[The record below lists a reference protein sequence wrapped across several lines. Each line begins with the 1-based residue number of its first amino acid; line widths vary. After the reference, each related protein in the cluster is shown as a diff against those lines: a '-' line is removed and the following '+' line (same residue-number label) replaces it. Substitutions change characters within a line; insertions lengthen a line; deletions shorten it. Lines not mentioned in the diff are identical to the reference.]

1 MPSPLFHPE
10 IMDHDVVISSQHSGV
25 GLPRE
30 TDQESREE
38 EHQEALRFALDQLS
52 LMALDKVDCGG
63 GSGGLVDS
71 LDGTQGT
78 GSESCN
84 GVGGGGYVDLQMLEH
99 PNGSRDSP
107 TSCSPSPEYYG
118 SGGYHMAGSHS
129 MLHGEQSSVLCSR
142 KRSVNMTECVPV
154 PSSEHVAE
162 IVGRQGCKIKALR
175 AKTNTYIKTPVRGE
189 EPVFIVT
196 GRREDVEMA
205 KREIVSAAEHFSMIR
220 ASRCKAGAP
229 GGGGGSLPG
238 PPHLPGQTTI
248 QVRVPYRVVGLVVGP
263 KGATIKRIQQQTH
276 TYIVTPS
283 REKDPV
289 FEVTGMPENVDR
301 AREEIET
308 HITLRT
314 GTFVDLQGD
323 NDFHSNGTDVSLEG
337 LGSLSGGLGAS
348 LWSRASG
355 HSAPPP
361 PPPSPPPSIPM
372 SMHHSSGRKMSSSV
386 AYHSQHNGGMSS
398 DNFSANRKANE
409 GGSPTSPFSTG
420 SSSAGGGF
428 TFGGDSTPGLPSSE
442 ELGFE
447 FSASNIWAPFVNGG
461 AGNKASGSSQQ
472 QPLRRNSSGL
482 SGGAITP
489 RLSPT
494 LPQDTGVGPLDH
506 PLARRAQSDPLST
519 LSWLQS
525 GSAGGGSFSGASS
538 SSSGGSSTG
547 YSSCSASSLPGG
559 SPTDSE
565 GGGSGVGL
573 TSGMLSR
580 LKGGSAPGV
589 AGLVGVS
596 PGINRDCFVCFE
608 SEVTAALVPCG
619 HNLFCMECAGQIC
632 QSAEPECP
640 VCHTPT
646 TQCIR
651 IFS

>member
-10 IMDHDVVISSQHSGV
+10 IMDHDVVISSQHNGV
-25 GLPRE
+25 GLSRE

-38 EHQEALRFALDQLS
+38 DHQEALRFALDQLS
-52 LMALDKVDCGG
+52 LMAMEKVDCGG
-63 GSGGLVDS
+63 GGSSGLVDS
-71 LDGTQGT
+71 LDGTQVPGP
-78 GSESCN
+78 ENCN
-84 GVGGGGYVDLQMLEH
+84 GVSGGGFVDLQMLDH
-99 PNGSRDSP
+99 PSGSRDSP
-107 TSCSPSPEYYG
+107 SSCSPSPEYYG
-118 SGGYHMAGSHS
+118 SGG
-129 MLHGEQSSVLCSR
+129 
-142 KRSVNMTECVPV
+142 SVNMTECVPV

-189 EPVFIVT
+189 DPVFIVT

-220 ASRCKAGAP
+220 ASRCKAGG

-238 PPHLPGQTTI
+238 PPNLPGQTTI

-323 NDFHSNGTDVSLEG
+323 NDFHTNGTDV
-337 LGSLSGGLGAS
+337 
-348 LWSRASG
+348 R
-355 HSAPPP
+355 H
-361 PPPSPPPSIPM
+361 
-372 SMHHSSGRKMSSSV
+372 
-386 AYHSQHNGGMSS
+386 
-398 DNFSANRKANE
+398 
-409 GGSPTSPFSTG
+409 
-420 SSSAGGGF
+420 
-428 TFGGDSTPGLPSSE
+428 
-442 ELGFE
+442 
-447 FSASNIWAPFVNGG
+447 
-461 AGNKASGSSQQ
+461 
-472 QPLRRNSSGL
+472 RRG
-482 SGGAITP
+482 P
-489 RLSPT
+489 
-494 LPQDTGVGPLDH
+494 PLDH

-525 GSAGGGSFSGASS
+525 GSTGGGSFSGASS

-580 LKGGSAPGV
+580 LKGSSGSGV
-589 AGLVGVS
+589 AGLVGVG
-596 PGINRDCFVCFE
+596 PGVNRDCFVCFE

>member
-1 MPSPLFHPE
+1 ME
-10 IMDHDVVISSQHSGV
+10 
-25 GLPRE
+25 
-30 TDQESREE
+30 
-38 EHQEALRFALDQLS
+38 
-52 LMALDKVDCGG
+52 KVDCGG
-63 GSGGLVDS
+63 GGSSGLVDS
-71 LDGTQGT
+71 LDGTQGP
-78 GSESCN
+78 GPENCN
-84 GVGGGGYVDLQMLEH
+84 GVSGGGFVDLQMLDH
-99 PNGSRDSP
+99 PSGSRDSP

-118 SGGYHMAGSHS
+118 SGGYHMAGSHA
-129 MLHGEQSSVLCSR
+129 MLHGEPNSVLCSR

-189 EPVFIVT
+189 DPVFIVT

-220 ASRCKAGAP
+220 ASRCKAGG

-238 PPHLPGQTTI
+238 PPNLPGQTTI

-323 NDFHSNGTDVSLEG
+323 NDFHTNGTDVSLEG
-337 LGSLSGGLGAS
+337 LGSLSGGLGAT
-348 LWSRASG
+348 L
-355 HSAPPP
+355 
-361 PPPSPPPSIPM
+361 
-372 SMHHSSGRKMSSSV
+372 KMSSSV
-386 AYHSQHNGGMSS
+386 PYHTHNGGMSADS
-398 DNFSANRKANE
+398 FSTARKATE

-420 SSSAGGGF
+420 SSSAGGF
-428 TFGGDSTPGLPSSE
+428 TFGGDSTPGLPSSD

-447 FSASNIWAPFVNGG
+447 FSASNIWAPFVNSGS
-461 AGNKASGSSQQ
+461 GNKTGSSSQQ
-472 QPLRRNSSGL
+472 QPLRRNSSGV
-482 SGGAITP
+482 SAGAITP

-494 LPQDTGVGPLDH
+494 LPQDTGVVPPLDH

-525 GSAGGGSFSGASS
+525 GNAGGGSFSGASS

-547 YSSCSASSLPGG
+547 YSSFS
-559 SPTDSE
+559 
-565 GGGSGVGL
+565 
-573 TSGMLSR
+573 
-580 LKGGSAPGV
+580 PGV
-589 AGLVGVS
+589 
-596 PGINRDCFVCFE
+596 NRDCFVCFE

-632 QSAEPECP
+632 QSTEPECP

>member
-1 MPSPLFHPE
+1 M
-10 IMDHDVVISSQHSGV
+10 
-25 GLPRE
+25 
-30 TDQESREE
+30 
-38 EHQEALRFALDQLS
+38 
-52 LMALDKVDCGG
+52 
-63 GSGGLVDS
+63 
-71 LDGTQGT
+71 
-78 GSESCN
+78 
-84 GVGGGGYVDLQMLEH
+84 
-99 PNGSRDSP
+99 
-107 TSCSPSPEYYG
+107 
-118 SGGYHMAGSHS
+118 
-129 MLHGEQSSVLCSR
+129 
-142 KRSVNMTECVPV
+142 
-154 PSSEHVAE
+154 
-162 IVGRQGCKIKALR
+162 
-175 AKTNTYIKTPVRGE
+175 
-189 EPVFIVT
+189 
-196 GRREDVEMA
+196 
-205 KREIVSAAEHFSMIR
+205 
-220 ASRCKAGAP
+220 
-229 GGGGGSLPG
+229 
-238 PPHLPGQTTI
+238 
-248 QVRVPYRVVGLVVGP
+248 PYRVVGLVVGP

-337 LGSLSGGLGAS
+337 LGALSGGLGAS
-348 LWSRASG
+348 LWSRANHH

-361 PPPSPPPSIPM
+361 PPPSSPPSLTM
-372 SMHHSSGRKMSSSV
+372 SVQHSSNRKMSSSV
-386 AYHSQHNGGMSS
+386 AYHTHNGGMSS
-398 DNFSANRKANE
+398 DSFNGGTRKVNE

-420 SSSAGGGF
+420 SSSGAGGGF

-461 AGNKASGSSQQ
+461 TGNKSAGSTQAT
-472 QPLRRNSSGL
+472 RRNSSGL
-482 SGGAITP
+482 SGGAVTP

-494 LPQDTGVGPLDH
+494 LPQDTCVGPMDH

-525 GSAGGGSFSGASS
+525 SGTGGGSFSGASS

-565 GGGSGVGL
+565 GGVGL
-573 TSGMLSR
+573 SSGILSR
-580 LKGGSAPGV
+580 LKSGSGNGV
-589 AGLVGVS
+589 AGVVGVG
-596 PGINRDCFVCFE
+596 PGVNRDCFVCFE

-632 QSAEPECP
+632 QSAEAECP

>member
-1 MPSPLFHPE
+1 MPSPLFHLEMMEHE
-10 IMDHDVVISSQHSGV
+10 IVNAQHNGV
-25 GLPRE
+25 SLAGD
-30 TDQESREE
+30 TDAESRDE
-38 EHQEALRFALDQLS
+38 EHQEALRFAFDQLS
-52 LMALDKVDCGG
+52 LMAVEKGDCVAGA
-63 GSGGLVDS
+63 GLVDT
-71 LDGTQGT
+71 LDGP
-78 GSESCN
+78 GSISEACN
-84 GVGGGGYVDLQMLEH
+84 GVGGGYVGLQMLDH
-99 PNGSRDSP
+99 PNGSLGSP

-118 SGGYHMAGSHS
+118 TGGYHMPGPHSHS
-129 MLHGEQSSVLCSR
+129 MLGEASSVLCSR

-205 KREIVSAAEHFSMIR
+205 KREILSAAEHFSMIR
-220 ASRCKAGAP
+220 ASRCKAGAAGAGAGAA
-229 GGGGGSLPG
+229 GGAGSLPG

-314 GTFVDLQGD
+314 GAFVDLQGGD

-337 LGSLSGGLGAS
+337 LGSLGLGAA
-348 LWSRASG
+348 LWSRGNHATPTPPP
-355 HSAPPP
+355 APPP
-361 PPPSPPPSIPM
+361 PPPPPRPRP
-372 SMHHSSGRKMSSSV
+372 GPARP
-386 AYHSQHNGGMSS
+386 ARGPPGPRRTG
-398 DNFSANRKANE
+398 APPAPLARAA
-409 GGSPTSPFSTG
+409 GSRSR
-420 SSSAGGGF
+420 A
-428 TFGGDSTPGLPSSE
+428 TPRPACPRAPAD

-447 FSASNIWAPFVNGG
+447 FSAANIWAPFVNG
-461 AGNKASGSSQQ
+461 AGGPPQQ
-472 QPLRRNSSGL
+472 RRNSSGP
-482 SGGAITP
+482 SAGGTTP

-494 LPQDTGVGPLDH
+494 LPSAEPPLEH
-506 PLARRAQSDPLST
+506 PLARRAQSDPLSA
-519 LSWLQS
+519 LSWLQGGGAAS
-525 GSAGGGSFSGASS
+525 FSAGS
-538 SSSGGSSTG
+538 SSSGGSTTG
-547 YSSCSASSLPGG
+547 YSSSCSASSLPGG

-565 GGGSGVGL
+565 GGGGAAGGLLGRFKAGGVGAAAAVVV
-573 TSGMLSR
+573 
-580 LKGGSAPGV
+580 GGAAA
-589 AGLVGVS
+589 AGLAVAA
-596 PGINRDCFVCFE
+596 NRDCFVCLE

-619 HNLFCMECAGQIC
+619 HNLFCMDCAGQIC
-632 QSAEPECP
+632 QSSDPECP
-640 VCHTPT
+640 VCRTPA

>member
-1 MPSPLFHPE
+1 
-10 IMDHDVVISSQHSGV
+10 
-25 GLPRE
+25 LPDCVALYF
-30 TDQESREE
+30 TDT
-38 EHQEALRFALDQLS
+38 
-52 LMALDKVDCGG
+52 V
-63 GSGGLVDS
+63 GGL
-71 LDGTQGT
+71 LY
-78 GSESCN
+78 
-84 GVGGGGYVDLQMLEH
+84 GV
-99 PNGSRDSP
+99 GSRDSP

-129 MLHGEQSSVLCSR
+129 MLHGEQSSVLCNR

-189 EPVFIVT
+189 DPVFIVT

-220 ASRCKAGAP
+220 ASRCKAGGP
-229 GGGGGSLPG
+229 GGGGSLPG

-323 NDFHSNGTDVSLEG
+323 NDFHTNGTDVSLEG
-337 LGSLSGGLGAS
+337 LGSLSGGLG
-348 LWSRASG
+348 
-355 HSAPPP
+355 
-361 PPPSPPPSIPM
+361 
-372 SMHHSSGRKMSSSV
+372 MSSSV
-386 AYHSQHNGGMSS
+386 AYHTHNGGMSS
-398 DNFSANRKANE
+398 DSFSSNRKPAE

-428 TFGGDSTPGLPSSE
+428 TFGGDSTPGLASSD

-461 AGNKASGSSQQ
+461 AGSKTSASSQPQ

-494 LPQDTGVGPLDH
+494 LPQETGVGPLDH

-519 LSWLQS
+519 LS
-525 GSAGGGSFSGASS
+525 
-538 SSSGGSSTG
+538 
-547 YSSCSASSLPGG
+547 CN
-559 SPTDSE
+559 
-565 GGGSGVGL
+565 VGI
-573 TSGMLSR
+573 TSGM
-580 LKGGSAPGV
+580 
-589 AGLVGVS
+589 
-596 PGINRDCFVCFE
+596 DCFVCFE

>member
-1 MPSPLFHPE
+1 M
-10 IMDHDVVISSQHSGV
+10 
-25 GLPRE
+25 
-30 TDQESREE
+30 
-38 EHQEALRFALDQLS
+38 
-52 LMALDKVDCGG
+52 
-63 GSGGLVDS
+63 
-71 LDGTQGT
+71 
-78 GSESCN
+78 
-84 GVGGGGYVDLQMLEH
+84 
-99 PNGSRDSP
+99 
-107 TSCSPSPEYYG
+107 
-118 SGGYHMAGSHS
+118 
-129 MLHGEQSSVLCSR
+129 
-142 KRSVNMTECVPV
+142 
-154 PSSEHVAE
+154 
-162 IVGRQGCKIKALR
+162 
-175 AKTNTYIKTPVRGE
+175 
-189 EPVFIVT
+189 
-196 GRREDVEMA
+196 
-205 KREIVSAAEHFSMIR
+205 
-220 ASRCKAGAP
+220 
-229 GGGGGSLPG
+229 
-238 PPHLPGQTTI
+238 I

-323 NDFHSNGTDVSLEG
+323 NDFHTNGTDVSLEG
-337 LGSLSGGLGAS
+337 LSSLSGGLGAS
-348 LWSRASG
+348 LWSRATSHH

-361 PPPSPPPSIPM
+361 PPPSPPPSLPM
-372 SMHHSSGRKMSSSV
+372 SMHPSSGRKMSSSV
-386 AYHSQHNGGMSS
+386 AYHTHNGGMSS
-398 DNFSANRKANE
+398 DNYSTARKANE

-428 TFGGDSTPGLPSSE
+428 TFGGDSTPVLPPSE

-461 AGNKASGSSQQ
+461 TGSKTPGSSQQ

-494 LPQDTGVGPLDH
+494 LPQDTGVSPLDH

-525 GSAGGGSFSGASS
+525 GSTGGGSFSGASS

-565 GGGSGVGL
+565 GGGSGAGL
-573 TSGMLSR
+573 SAGMLSH
-580 LKGGSAPGV
+580 LKGVSGSGV
-589 AGLVGVS
+589 AGLVGIG
-596 PGINRDCFVCFE
+596 PGVNRDCFVCFE

>member
-1 MPSPLFHPE
+1 
-10 IMDHDVVISSQHSGV
+10 
-25 GLPRE
+25 
-30 TDQESREE
+30 
-38 EHQEALRFALDQLS
+38 
-52 LMALDKVDCGG
+52 
-63 GSGGLVDS
+63 
-71 LDGTQGT
+71 
-78 GSESCN
+78 
-84 GVGGGGYVDLQMLEH
+84 
-99 PNGSRDSP
+99 
-107 TSCSPSPEYYG
+107 
-118 SGGYHMAGSHS
+118 
-129 MLHGEQSSVLCSR
+129 
-142 KRSVNMTECVPV
+142 MTECVPV

-220 ASRCKAGAP
+220 ASRCKAGGP
-229 GGGGGSLPG
+229 GGGGGGALPG

-323 NDFHSNGTDVSLEG
+323 NDFHTNGTDVSLEG
-337 LGSLSGGLGAS
+337 LGALGAGLGSS

-355 HSAPPP
+355 HHSAGAAE
-361 PPPSPPPSIPM
+361 S
-372 SMHHSSGRKMSSSV
+372 
-386 AYHSQHNGGMSS
+386 
-398 DNFSANRKANE
+398 
-409 GGSPTSPFSTG
+409 GSPSSPFSTG
-420 SSSAGGGF
+420 SSGAGGGF
-428 TFGGDSTPGLPSSE
+428 TFGGESTPGLPSD
-442 ELGFE
+442 ELGNFE

-461 AGNKASGSSQQ
+461 AANKTGASSSQQ
-472 QPLRRNSSGL
+472 NQNQPLRRNSSGL

-494 LPQDTGVGPLDH
+494 LPQDVGVGPMDH

-519 LSWLQS
+519 LSWLH
-525 GSAGGGSFSGASS
+525 
-538 SSSGGSSTG
+538 SGGSSTG

-565 GGGSGVGL
+565 GGSSVG
-573 TSGMLSR
+573 
-580 LKGGSAPGV
+580 PG
-589 AGLVGVS
+589 A
-596 PGINRDCFVCFE
+596 NRDCFVCFE

>member
-1 MPSPLFHPE
+1 M
-10 IMDHDVVISSQHSGV
+10 
-25 GLPRE
+25 
-30 TDQESREE
+30 
-38 EHQEALRFALDQLS
+38 
-52 LMALDKVDCGG
+52 
-63 GSGGLVDS
+63 
-71 LDGTQGT
+71 
-78 GSESCN
+78 
-84 GVGGGGYVDLQMLEH
+84 
-99 PNGSRDSP
+99 
-107 TSCSPSPEYYG
+107 
-118 SGGYHMAGSHS
+118 
-129 MLHGEQSSVLCSR
+129 
-142 KRSVNMTECVPV
+142 
-154 PSSEHVAE
+154 
-162 IVGRQGCKIKALR
+162 
-175 AKTNTYIKTPVRGE
+175 
-189 EPVFIVT
+189 
-196 GRREDVEMA
+196 
-205 KREIVSAAEHFSMIR
+205 
-220 ASRCKAGAP
+220 
-229 GGGGGSLPG
+229 
-238 PPHLPGQTTI
+238 I

-323 NDFHSNGTDVSLEG
+323 NDFHTNGTDVSLEG
-337 LGSLSGGLGAS
+337 LGSLSGALGAS
-348 LWSRASG
+348 LWSRAAS
-355 HSAPPP
+355 HHPAPPP
-361 PPPSPPPSIPM
+361 PAPSPPPSLPV
-372 SMHHSSGRKMSSSV
+372 SMHHSSSRKMSSAV
-386 AYHSQHNGGMSS
+386 AYHTHNSGISS
-398 DNFSANRKANE
+398 DTFNAARKANE

-428 TFGGDSTPGLPSSE
+428 TFGGDSTPGLPASD

-461 AGNKASGSSQQ
+461 GGNKVAGSSQP

-494 LPQDTGVGPLDH
+494 LPQDTVVGPLDH

-525 GSAGGGSFSGASS
+525 GSTGGGSFSGASS

-565 GGGSGVGL
+565 GGGSSGGL
-573 TSGMLSR
+573 SSGMLSR
-580 LKGGSAPGV
+580 LKGGSGPGV
-589 AGLVGVS
+589 AGLVGVG
-596 PGINRDCFVCFE
+596 PALNRDCFVCFE

>member
-1 MPSPLFHPE
+1 MLVAFQNPF
-10 IMDHDVVISSQHSGV
+10 
-25 GLPRE
+25 
-30 TDQESREE
+30 
-38 EHQEALRFALDQLS
+38 LS
-52 LMALDKVDCGG
+52 LL
-63 GSGGLVDS
+63 
-71 LDGTQGT
+71 
-78 GSESCN
+78 
-84 GVGGGGYVDLQMLEH
+84 
-99 PNGSRDSP
+99 
-107 TSCSPSPEYYG
+107 
-118 SGGYHMAGSHS
+118 
-129 MLHGEQSSVLCSR
+129 
-142 KRSVNMTECVPV
+142 
-154 PSSEHVAE
+154 
-162 IVGRQGCKIKALR
+162 
-175 AKTNTYIKTPVRGE
+175 
-189 EPVFIVT
+189 
-196 GRREDVEMA
+196 
-205 KREIVSAAEHFSMIR
+205 
-220 ASRCKAGAP
+220 
-229 GGGGGSLPG
+229 
-238 PPHLPGQTTI
+238 I

-323 NDFHSNGTDVSLEG
+323 NDFHTNGTDVSLEG

-348 LWSRASG
+348 LWSRASSH

-361 PPPSPPPSIPM
+361 PPPSPPPPLPM
-372 SMHHSSGRKMSSSV
+372 SMHHSSSRKMSSSV
-386 AYHSQHNGGMSS
+386 AYHTHNGGISS
-398 DNFSANRKANE
+398 DSFSTARKTNE

-420 SSSAGGGF
+420 SSSTGAGF
-428 TFGGDSTPGLPSSE
+428 TFGGDSTPGLASSD

-447 FSASNIWAPFVNGG
+447 FSASNIWAPFLNGG
-461 AGNKASGSSQQ
+461 TGNKSAGSSQQ

-482 SGGAITP
+482 SGGAVTP

-494 LPQDTGVGPLDH
+494 LPQDTGPLDH

-525 GSAGGGSFSGASS
+525 SSAGSGSFSGASS

-565 GGGSGVGL
+565 GGSSGVGL
-573 TSGMLSR
+573 NSGMLSR
-580 LKGGSAPGV
+580 LKGGSGPGV
-589 AGLVGVS
+589 AGLVGVGPS
-596 PGINRDCFVCFE
+596 ANRDCFVCFE

-640 VCHTPT
+640 VCHTPA

>member
-10 IMDHDVVISSQHSGV
+10 IMDHDVQNGV
-25 GLPRE
+25 PLPRE
-30 TDQESREE
+30 SDPESRDED
-38 EHQEALRFALDQLS
+38 HQEALRFALDQLS
-52 LMALDKVDCGG
+52 LMGLDKVDP
-63 GSGGLVDS
+63 
-71 LDGTQGT
+71 LDGTTGT
-78 GSESCN
+78 TVPENCN
-84 GVGGGGYVDLQMLEH
+84 GSGGGYVDLQMLEH
-99 PNGSRDSP
+99 RESP

-118 SGGYHMAGSHS
+118 PGSYHLSGPHPHPVSNDQG
-129 MLHGEQSSVLCSR
+129 SVLCSR

-189 EPVFIVT
+189 DPVFIVT

-205 KREIVSAAEHFSMIR
+205 KREIISAAEHFSMIR
-220 ASRCKAGAP
+220 ASRCKAGA
-229 GGGGGSLPG
+229 GGGGSLPG

-314 GTFVDLQGD
+314 GAFVDLQGD

-337 LGSLSGGLGAS
+337 LSSLGLGAT
-348 LWSRASG
+348 LWSRGSGSG
-355 HSAPPP
+355 HGHTAQPPP
-361 PPPSPPPSIPM
+361 PPPPPPPLPLSV
-372 SMHHSSGRKMSSSV
+372 HHSTRKLSSAS
-386 AYHSQHNGGMSS
+386 YHNGGLNS
-398 DNFSANRKANE
+398 DNYSTSRRPTE
-409 GGSPTSPFSTG
+409 SGSPTSPFSTG
-420 SSSAGGGF
+420 SGSGGGF
-428 TFGGDSTPGLPSSE
+428 TFGGDTAPGLQATTSDDLS
-442 ELGFE
+442 FE
-447 FSASNIWAPFVNGG
+447 FTGSNIWAPFVNGG
-461 AGNKASGSSQQ
+461 K
-472 QPLRRNSSGL
+472 QPQAIRRNSSGL
-482 SGGAITP
+482 TGGNITP

-494 LPQDTGVGPLDH
+494 LPADSTALDH

-519 LSWLQS
+519 LSWLQT
-525 GSAGGGSFSGASS
+525 GSSFSGGSN
-538 SSSGGSSTG
+538 SSSGGSTTG

-565 GGGSGVGL
+565 GGSSGVGVA
-573 TSGMLSR
+573 SGVLGR
-580 LKGGSAPGV
+580 LKASGLASMVPGGGS
-589 AGLVGVS
+589 
-596 PGINRDCFVCFE
+596 RDCFVCFE

-619 HNLFCMECAGQIC
+619 HNLFCMDCAGQIC
-632 QSAEPECP
+632 QSQEPECP
-640 VCHTPT
+640 VCHTPA